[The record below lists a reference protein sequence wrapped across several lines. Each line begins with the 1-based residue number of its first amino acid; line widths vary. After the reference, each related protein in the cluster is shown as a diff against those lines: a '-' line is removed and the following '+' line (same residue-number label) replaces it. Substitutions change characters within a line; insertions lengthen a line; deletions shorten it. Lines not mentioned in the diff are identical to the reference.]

1 MGDRVKQELA
11 DKVSDNTDNE
21 IKIIDVSKYKPKK
34 IPPPT
39 WREWIK
45 KVWEVDPLKCPNCT
59 CEMKIIS
66 FINEPDVIRK
76 ILEHLDLW
84 NIPEQPRP
92 LPEGRFTSPL
102 HNPCPAITEQDDFD
116 FFDDGWHGYEEPYIT
131 RD

>member
-66 FINEPDVIRK
+66 FINEPDVIR
-76 ILEHLDLW
+76 IVLEHLDLW
-84 NIPEQPRP
+84 NTP
-92 LPEGRFTSPL
+92 
-102 HNPCPAITEQDDFD
+102 
-116 FFDDGWHGYEEPYIT
+116 
-131 RD
+131 